1 MWIDLQKAFDKVW
14 TDGLR
19 LKLRRCNISG
29 NMFKW
34 IKSYTHNR
42 KARVVIDN
50 NRSKKI
56 LLRHG
61 VPQGGVLS
69 PTLFIVFMNDLVKQI
84 PTFVKSAMYADDLV
98 MWSTEEYAATAQ
110 IRLQTAVNILSNW
123 ANEWCVKINRSKTF
137 TTLFTL
143 STKVKP
149 VKIMLNHTEL
159 QHIDSA
165 TYLGVTFD
173 RRQTWK
179 PHICNAETKARRKLA
194 LLRKLAG
201 TQWGAAEAVLKNVY
215 IGTIRPHL
223 DYGSTTCSSAS
234 KTSNYTLDKVQNQ
247 ALRLITGSMRST
259 PIKIMEEITAI
270 QPLSKRR
277 DMRIMIQ
284 AERYKCS
291 PSHPMKT
298 KIHGMTKNRIKRESF
313 IHKTNT
319 LSELYESSSNTVQ
332 STYSSPPPCQ
342 NTTRS
347 IYIRVT
353 VPSVTR
359 DQDDTSKKLLTL
371 SYIDDLYPQD
381 TWIRIYTDGSATD
394 AIQDGG
400 AASII
405 YLPDGDTIES
415 ATATGKHCTNYTA
428 EVKALSQGAQAI
440 LYIVANHKEDVVFLT
455 DSKSVLDALACHG
468 EHEVRVKLSKLIES
482 RRVVLQWIPA
492 HCGISGNE
500 KADELAKR
508 GANMQQENLPIT
520 IKQKK
525 TIIKN
530 MFRVKTIHDD
540 YHKLDRAGQVILLR
554 LRTGHNRLN
563 AHMYKKM
570 KLVPS
575 SMCICNIEDQTT
587 QHILQRCP
595 NHTNIRNQ
603 LWPDNT
609 TLQQKLY
616 GPLEQ
621 LRKTVSFIQQSGLS
635 V

>member
-1 MWIDLQKAFDKVW
+1 MDQQHAHQRH
-14 TDGLR
+14 T
-19 LKLRRCNISG
+19 
-29 NMFKW
+29 
-34 IKSYTHNR
+34 
-42 KARVVIDN
+42 
-50 NRSKKI
+50 SK
-56 LLRHG
+56 
-61 VPQGGVLS
+61 
-69 PTLFIVFMNDLVKQI
+69 
-84 PTFVKSAMYADDLV
+84 
-98 MWSTEEYAATAQ
+98 
-110 IRLQTAVNILSNW
+110 
-123 ANEWCVKINRSKTF
+123 
-137 TTLFTL
+137 
-143 STKVKP
+143 
-149 VKIMLNHTEL
+149 
-159 QHIDSA
+159 
-165 TYLGVTFD
+165 
-173 RRQTWK
+173 
-179 PHICNAETKARRKLA
+179 
-194 LLRKLAG
+194 
-201 TQWGAAEAVLKNVY
+201 
-215 IGTIRPHL
+215 
-223 DYGSTTCSSAS
+223 
-234 KTSNYTLDKVQNQ
+234 YTLDKVHNQ
-247 ALRLITGSMRST
+247 ALRLITGSMQST

-347 IYIRVT
+347 IDIRVT
-353 VPSVTR
+353 VPAVTR

-400 AASII
+400 AGSII
-405 YLPDGDTIES
+405 YLQNGDTIES

-440 LYIVANHKEDVVFLT
+440 LDIVANHKEDVVFLT

-468 EHEVRVKLSKLIES
+468 EHELRVKLSKLIES

-530 MFRVKTIHDD
+530 MLRVKTIHDD

-616 GPLEQ
+616 RPLEQ

>member
-1 MWIDLQKAFDKVW
+1 
-14 TDGLR
+14 
-19 LKLRRCNISG
+19 
-29 NMFKW
+29 MFKW

-69 PTLFIVFMNDLVKQI
+69 PTLFIVFMNDLVKQL

-98 MWSTEEYAATAQ
+98 MRSTEEYAATAQ

-201 TQWGAAEAVLKNVY
+201 TQWGAAEVVLKNVY

-234 KTSNYTLDKVQNQ
+234 KTSKYTLDKVQNQ

-284 AERYKCS
+284 
-291 PSHPMKT
+291 
-298 KIHGMTKNRIKRESF
+298 
-313 IHKTNT
+313 
-319 LSELYESSSNTVQ
+319 V
-332 STYSSPPPCQ
+332 
-342 NTTRS
+342 
-347 IYIRVT
+347 
-353 VPSVTR
+353 
-359 DQDDTSKKLLTL
+359 
-371 SYIDDLYPQD
+371 
-381 TWIRIYTDGSATD
+381 
-394 AIQDGG
+394 
-400 AASII
+400 
-405 YLPDGDTIES
+405 
-415 ATATGKHCTNYTA
+415 
-428 EVKALSQGAQAI
+428 
-440 LYIVANHKEDVVFLT
+440 
-455 DSKSVLDALACHG
+455 
-468 EHEVRVKLSKLIES
+468 
-482 RRVVLQWIPA
+482 
-492 HCGISGNE
+492 
-500 KADELAKR
+500 
-508 GANMQQENLPIT
+508 
-520 IKQKK
+520 
-525 TIIKN
+525 
-530 MFRVKTIHDD
+530 
-540 YHKLDRAGQVILLR
+540 
-554 LRTGHNRLN
+554 
-563 AHMYKKM
+563 
-570 KLVPS
+570 
-575 SMCICNIEDQTT
+575 
-587 QHILQRCP
+587 
-595 NHTNIRNQ
+595 
-603 LWPDNT
+603 
-609 TLQQKLY
+609 
-616 GPLEQ
+616 
-621 LRKTVSFIQQSGLS
+621 
-635 V
+635 

>member
-1 MWIDLQKAFDKVW
+1 
-14 TDGLR
+14 
-19 LKLRRCNISG
+19 
-29 NMFKW
+29 
-34 IKSYTHNR
+34 
-42 KARVVIDN
+42 
-50 NRSKKI
+50 
-56 LLRHG
+56 
-61 VPQGGVLS
+61 
-69 PTLFIVFMNDLVKQI
+69 
-84 PTFVKSAMYADDLV
+84 
-98 MWSTEEYAATAQ
+98 
-110 IRLQTAVNILSNW
+110 
-123 ANEWCVKINRSKTF
+123 
-137 TTLFTL
+137 
-143 STKVKP
+143 
-149 VKIMLNHTEL
+149 
-159 QHIDSA
+159 
-165 TYLGVTFD
+165 
-173 RRQTWK
+173 
-179 PHICNAETKARRKLA
+179 
-194 LLRKLAG
+194 
-201 TQWGAAEAVLKNVY
+201 
-215 IGTIRPHL
+215 
-223 DYGSTTCSSAS
+223 
-234 KTSNYTLDKVQNQ
+234 
-247 ALRLITGSMRST
+247 
-259 PIKIMEEITAI
+259 MEEITAI
-270 QPLSKRR
+270 QPLNKRR

-284 AERYKCS
+284 VERYKCS

-298 KIHGMTKNRIKRESF
+298 KIHGMTENRIKRESF

-319 LSELYESSSNTVQ
+319 LSELYESSSNTVR

-347 IYIRVT
+347 IDIQVT
-353 VPSVTR
+353 IPAVTG

-400 AASII
+400 AGSII

-415 ATATGKHCTNYTA
+415 ATATGKHCTNYAA

-440 LYIVANHKEDVVFLT
+440 LDIVANHKEDVVFLT

-468 EHEVRVKLSKLIES
+468 EHELRVKLSKLIES

-508 GANMQQENLPIT
+508 GANMQQENLPII

-540 YHKLDRAGQVILLR
+540 YHKLDRAGQVILIH

-595 NHTNIRNQ
+595 NLTNIRN
-603 LWPDNT
+603 LLLKGN
-609 TLQQKLY
+609 LL
-616 GPLEQ
+616 
-621 LRKTVSFIQQSGLS
+621 
-635 V
+635 